1 MHSLPVAELAWPQQV
16 SNFRNVVS
24 IAISEWENKLSDS
37 KRSCHFAKLAP
48 GQKFRLVTRRD
59 RAGQISCDRENLFLF
74 RQQSCSLCILIA
86 TITFWSRETPCIT
99 RTRCFEKNLPLIVFF
114 YAKFCTLLSKQC
126 CISLPLKLKYIQNCQ
141 FYVSFYAGLKWL
153 AEILNLELK

>member
-37 KRSCHFAKLAP
+37 KLVILLNWHPVKSLDWSLDATEPAKSC
-48 GQKFRLVTRRD
+48 
-59 RAGQISCDRENLFLF
+59 SCDRENLFLF
-74 RQQSCSLCILIA
+74 CQQSCSLCILIA

-99 RTRCFEKNLPLIVFF
+99 RTRCSKKISLLLFF

-126 CISLPLKLKYIQNCQ
+126 CISLPRKLKYIQNCQ
-141 FYVSFYAGLKWL
+141 FYVSFYEGLKWFT
-153 AEILNLELK
+153 EILNLELK

>member
-99 RTRCFEKNLPLIVFF
+99 RTRCFEKNLPLIVFLREILHL
-114 YAKFCTLLSKQC
+114 TKQTVLHFFTTKTE
-126 CISLPLKLKYIQNCQ
+126 IYSELPILCQ
-141 FYVSFYAGLKWL
+141 FLCRS
-153 AEILNLELK
+153 